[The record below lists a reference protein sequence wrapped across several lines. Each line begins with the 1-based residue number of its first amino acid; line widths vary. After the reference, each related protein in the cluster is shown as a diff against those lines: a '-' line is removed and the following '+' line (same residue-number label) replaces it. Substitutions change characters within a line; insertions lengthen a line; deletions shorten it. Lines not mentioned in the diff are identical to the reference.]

1 MTVLDPTTLTP
12 SELAPMLRAWAE
24 GVPSQEAA
32 AILVISHGVWLKR
45 RDFLRE
51 CVVAVDHGV
60 YRGTRVPMAAIDW
73 RRTAAFLEQ
82 APASRTETAVLR
94 LACSIGG
101 VDTGALGDLT
111 AGLDPANT
119 ARVLDALAHGAG
131 WHRRGF
137 RYTVDGHQDRDLH
150 DRTPGLTW

>member
-1 MTVLDPTTLTP
+1 
-12 SELAPMLRAWAE
+12 
-24 GVPSQEAA
+24 
-32 AILVISHGVWLKR
+32 
-45 RDFLRE
+45 
-51 CVVAVDHGV
+51 
-60 YRGTRVPMAAIDW
+60 MAAIGW
-73 RRTAAFLEQ
+73 NRAATFLNG
-82 APASRTETAVLR
+82 AAASRSEIAVLR

-119 ARVLDALAHGAG
+119 ARVLDAVAHGAS
-131 WHRRGF
+131 WHRQGF